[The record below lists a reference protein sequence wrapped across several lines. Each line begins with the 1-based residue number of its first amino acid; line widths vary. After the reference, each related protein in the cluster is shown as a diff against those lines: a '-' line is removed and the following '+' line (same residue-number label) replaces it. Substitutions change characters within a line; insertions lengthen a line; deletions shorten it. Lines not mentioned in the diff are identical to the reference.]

1 MIREPKMEIKLKA
14 TNEKLQAVEEK
25 MKTQEQLLDS
35 IQQALSKQEFSSS
48 VAISSEVANA
58 MALVKNQ
65 MPEFDV
71 EILRKDFTVDAQ
83 SRQ

>member
-14 TNEKLQAVEEK
+14 TNEKMQAVEEK

-35 IQQALSKQEFSSS
+35 IQQALSKREFSSS

-58 MALVKNQ
+58 MALVKN
-65 MPEFDV
+65 
-71 EILRKDFTVDAQ
+71 
-83 SRQ
+83 

>member
-14 TNEKLQAVEEK
+14 TNEKLQVVEEK

-71 EILRKDFTVDAQ
+71 EILRKDFTVDDTE
-83 SRQ
+83 